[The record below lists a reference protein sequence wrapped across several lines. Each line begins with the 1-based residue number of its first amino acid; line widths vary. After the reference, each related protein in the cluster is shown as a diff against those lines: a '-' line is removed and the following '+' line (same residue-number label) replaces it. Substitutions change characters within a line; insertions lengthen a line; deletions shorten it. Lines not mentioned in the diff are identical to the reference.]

1 MEGLRLG
8 LGANELPV
16 HRRVTASIYS
26 VALISHVLLFALI
39 IWAQRTRPVRL
50 AVAGEPQVG
59 IAAYVP
65 GPVGTAGSSA
75 RPAAVVAAP
84 KKPAPRAERTSSQ
97 PKDEPVDTSESVG
110 TAGTQGAAASGGT
123 GPVRIGSGG
132 DLSLLKRVQP
142 IYPRVLEAARVP
154 GTVVLDAIIHRD
166 GTIGDVTIL
175 KSSHPE
181 FAQAAIAAVKQWRYS
196 PLPYE
201 GVLTVTVN
209 FTLP

>member
-8 LGANELPV
+8 LGANELPA

-26 VALISHVLLFALI
+26 VALVCHVLLFALI

-50 AVAGEPQVG
+50 ASAGEPQVG

-65 GPVGTAGSSA
+65 GPAGA
-75 RPAAVVAAP
+75 RPSAVVAAP
-84 KKPAPRAERTSSQ
+84 KKPMPRAERKASQ
-97 PKDEPVDTSESVG
+97 PKDEPASASQSVG
-110 TAGTQGAAASGGT
+110 TAGTQGAGASGGT
-123 GPVRIGSGG
+123 SPVRIGSGG
-132 DLSLLKRVQP
+132 DLSLLQRVQP

-166 GTIGDVTIL
+166 GTIGEVTIL
-175 KSSHPE
+175 KASRPE

>member
-16 HRRVTASIYS
+16 HRRVTASIYTI
-26 VALISHVLLFALI
+26 ALVCHVLLFALI

-50 AVAGEPQVG
+50 ATAGEPQVG

-75 RPAAVVAAP
+75 KPAAIVAAP
-84 KKPAPRAERTSSQ
+84 KKRAPREERAASQ
-97 PKDEPVDTSESVG
+97 PKDEPADAAQTVG
-110 TAGTQGAAASGGT
+110 TAGTQGAGGSGGT

-142 IYPRVLEAARVP
+142 VYPRMLEAARVP

-166 GTIGDVTIL
+166 GTIGDITIL

-181 FAQAAIAAVKQWRYS
+181 FSRAAIAAVKQWRYS
-196 PLPYE
+196 PLTYE

-209 FTLP
+209 FTL